1 MSLPP
6 ARLVYS
12 TDPEPE
18 PEPSSSAA
26 PPPRQQTARLSLDR
40 KHRRGKAVTLIAGLQ
55 LSPQELD
62 ELARTL
68 RRLCGAGGAIKEG
81 IIEIQGDQRARL
93 AAILRDRGYKV
104 KQIGG

>member
-1 MSLPP
+1 MPPPP

-18 PEPSSSAA
+18 PEPASSAA
-26 PPPRQQTARLSLDR
+26 PPPHPQTARLSLDR
-40 KHRRGKAVTLIAGLQ
+40 KGRRGKAVTLIAGLQ
-55 LSPQELD
+55 VSPQELAG
-62 ELARTL
+62 LARTL
-68 RRLCGAGGAIKEG
+68 RQLCGAGGAVKEG

-93 AAILRDRGYKV
+93 AAILRDMGYKV

>member
-1 MSLPP
+1 MSPPP

-18 PEPSSSAA
+18 PEPSSPAS
-26 PPPRQQTARLSLDR
+26 PPPHQQTARLSLDR
-40 KHRRGKAVTLIAGLQ
+40 KQRRGKAVTLIAGLQ
-55 LSPQELD
+55 SSPQELA

-68 RRLCGAGGAIKEG
+68 RRLCGAGGAVKEG
-81 IIEIQGDQRARL
+81 TIEIQGDQRARV
-93 AAILRDRGYKV
+93 AAALREMGYKV

>member
-1 MSLPP
+1 MSPPP

-18 PEPSSSAA
+18 PEPSPSIA
-26 PPPRQQTARLSLDR
+26 PPPHQQTARLSLDR
-40 KHRRGKAVTLIAGLQ
+40 KGRRGKAVTLIAGLQ
-55 LSPQELD
+55 LSPRELA

-68 RRLCGAGGAIKEG
+68 RRLCGAGGAVKEG
-81 IIEIQGDQRARL
+81 VIEIQGDQRARI
-93 AAILRDRGYKV
+93 AEALRDIGYKV

>member
-1 MSLPP
+1 MSPPP

-18 PEPSSSAA
+18 SEPSSSAK
-26 PPPRQQTARLSLDR
+26 PPPHQQTARLSLDR
-40 KHRRGKAVTLIAGLQ
+40 KGRRGKVVTLIVGLQ
-55 LSPQELD
+55 LSPQELA

-68 RRLCGAGGAIKEG
+68 RRLCGAGGAVKEG
-81 IIEIQGDQRARL
+81 TIEVQGDQRARL
-93 AAILRDRGYKV
+93 AAILRDMGYKV